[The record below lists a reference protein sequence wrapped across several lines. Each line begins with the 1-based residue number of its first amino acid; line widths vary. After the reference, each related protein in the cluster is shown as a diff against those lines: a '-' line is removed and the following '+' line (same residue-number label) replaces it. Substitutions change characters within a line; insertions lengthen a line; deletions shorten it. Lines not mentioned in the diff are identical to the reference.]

1 MQGLT
6 FKRLVLSVLI
16 LWCLGRTFCLADD
29 IGCPLDF
36 GNLNFTKVRSTC
48 LTPDRGRC
56 CRFVNAIV
64 AIAMSRYTN
73 VTGELAVPPSSSAIC
88 LKTISNT
95 LQSNGISSGV
105 MAFCGLGT
113 KITADFHCKGRTNI
127 EEMEGTPNFTE
138 VQMSC
143 VPSLSSPDSCKQC
156 LNACF
161 TFLHNLE
168 GVQDNVTLSICRDAT
183 FVTIVSYGDSNFA
196 NDKASCFF
204 NAQGL
209 EHQPVPER
217 NGTVLAPTPSASTS
231 SSPSPEYSPTAAH
244 SSVARIRKARSS
256 SHLAVILGVGVGVT
270 AVSLSLLFLLILLI
284 HRKMKELENS
294 DTANHS
300 QWNRTLSSHTRRNLN
315 EWNKGPPST
324 FRRFSRREIRRAT
337 DDFSTIIGKGGFGT
351 VYKARFK
358 DGLVAAVKRMNKIA
372 QQDEFCKEMELL
384 GRLHHRHL
392 VTLIGFCAEQ
402 HERFLVYEYMENG
415 SLKEHLQ
422 APIKTPLNW
431 RIRIQIAIDVAAA
444 LEYLHFYCDPPL
456 CHRDIK
462 SSNILLDENFV
473 AKVSDF
479 GLAHAAPC
487 GASNFEPVNTDVRGT
502 PGYMDPEY
510 LVTQELTEKSDVY
523 SYGVLLLEIITARQ
537 AVQENKN
544 LVEWAQKYILE
555 DSNLSEMVDPNLQ
568 NMYDYEQLQSF
579 VTIVRMCTQR
589 EGKSRPSI
597 RQVLQLMYDR
607 LDITCPNS
615 ALIAPEED
623 EDEDDNARS
632 MSKGKIQ
639 VMSFVNGNNF
649 SGELR
654 CIESSPKS
662 SVSYCS
668 KSFLLESTSPSSQ

>member
-1 MQGLT
+1 MRGMT
-6 FKRLVLSVLI
+6 FKRVVLSVFI
-16 LWCLGRTFCLADD
+16 LWLLERNVCLAVDA
-29 IGCPLDF
+29 GCPLDF
-36 GNLNFTKVRSTC
+36 GNLNFTTVKSSC
-48 LTPDRGRC
+48 FSPDRGRC

-64 AIAMSRYTN
+64 AISMSRYTN
-73 VTGELAVPPSSSAIC
+73 ITSQLAVPSSSSAIC
-88 LKTISNT
+88 LKTISDT
-95 LQSNGISSGV
+95 LLSNGISPDV

-113 KITADFHCKGRTNI
+113 KITANFHCNGRTNV
-127 EEMEGTPNFTE
+127 EEMEGTPYFSD
-138 VQMSC
+138 VQLNC
-143 VPSLSSPDSCKQC
+143 VQSLSSSDSCKKC
-156 LNACF
+156 LNASL

-168 GVQDNVTLSICRDAT
+168 GVEDNVTISICRDAT
-183 FVTIVSYGDSNFA
+183 FVTIVSYGDSDFA

-204 NAQGL
+204 SAPGL
-209 EHQPVPER
+209 ERQPVSKEK
-217 NGTVLAPTPSASTS
+217 GKVLAPAPSASIS
-231 SSPSPEYSPTAAH
+231 SSPSSEYSPNAAH
-244 SSVARIRKARSS
+244 SSVALIKKSHSS

-284 HRKMKELENS
+284 HRKMRELENS
-294 DTANHS
+294 DAGNQS
-300 QWNRTLSSHTRRNLN
+300 QWNRTLSSRARRNLH

-324 FRRFSRREIRRAT
+324 FRRFSRRDIRIAT

-392 VTLIGFCAEQ
+392 VTLVGFCAEQ

-487 GASNFEPVNTDVRGT
+487 GSSNFEPVNTDVRGT

-537 AVQENKN
+537 AVQDNKN

-555 DSNLSEMVDPNLQ
+555 DCNLSEMVDPNLE
-568 NMYDYEQLQSF
+568 NIYDYEQLQSF
-579 VTIVRMCTQR
+579 VNIVRMCTQR

-597 RQVLQLMYDR
+597 RQVLQLLYDR

-623 EDEDDNARS
+623 EDEDNNARS
-632 MSKGKIQ
+632 ISKGKIQ
-639 VMSFVNGNNF
+639 IMSFVNGNSF

>member
-1 MQGLT
+1 MRGMT
-6 FKRLVLSVLI
+6 FKRLILSVFI
-16 LWCLGRTFCLADD
+16 LWRLERNCCLAVDT
-29 IGCPLDF
+29 GCPLDF
-36 GNLNFTKVRSTC
+36 GNLNFTTVKSAC
-48 LTPDRGRC
+48 FTPDRGRC
-56 CRFVNAIV
+56 CRFVNAVV
-64 AIAMSRYTN
+64 AISMSRYTN
-73 VTGELAVPPSSSAIC
+73 ITSELAVPSSSSAIC
-88 LKTISNT
+88 LETISDT
-95 LQSNGISSGV
+95 LQSNGISPDV

-113 KITADFHCKGRTNI
+113 KITADFHCKGRTNV
-127 EEMEGTPNFTE
+127 EEMEGTPYFRD

-143 VPSLSSPDSCKQC
+143 VQSLSSFDSCKRC
-156 LNACF
+156 LNASF

-168 GVQDNVTLSICRDAT
+168 GVDDNVTISRCRDAT
-183 FVTIVSYGDSNFA
+183 FVTIVSYGDSDFA

-204 NAQGL
+204 NAKGL
-209 EHQPVPER
+209 EQSVSK
-217 NGTVLAPTPSASTS
+217 GKGKVLAPAPSASIS
-231 SSPSPEYSPTAAH
+231 SSPSPE
-244 SSVARIRKARSS
+244 
-256 SHLAVILGVGVGVT
+256 
-270 AVSLSLLFLLILLI
+270 
-284 HRKMKELENS
+284 KMRELENS
-294 DTANHS
+294 DAANQS
-300 QWNRTLSSHTRRNLN
+300 QWNRTLSSRTRRNLH

-324 FRRFSRREIRRAT
+324 FRRFSRREIRIAT

-444 LEYLHFYCDPPL
+444 MEYLHFYCDPPL

-487 GASNFEPVNTDVRGT
+487 GSSNFEPVNTDVRGT

-537 AVQENKN
+537 AVQDNKN

-555 DSNLSEMVDPNLQ
+555 DCNLSEMVDPNLE
-568 NMYDYEQLQSF
+568 NIYDYEQLQSF
-579 VTIVRMCTQR
+579 VNIVRMCTQR

-597 RQVLQLMYDR
+597 RQVLQLLYDR

-623 EDEDDNARS
+623 EDEDNNARS
-632 MSKGKIQ
+632 ISKGKIQ
-639 VMSFVNGNNF
+639 IMSFVNGNNF

>member
-1 MQGLT
+1 MHGMA
-6 FKRLVLSVLI
+6 FKWLVLSVLI
-16 LWCLGRTFCLADD
+16 LLRLERTFCLAVDT
-29 IGCPLDF
+29 GCPLEF
-36 GNLNFTKVRSTC
+36 GNLNFTKVSSAC
-48 LTPDRGRC
+48 FTPDRGRC

-64 AIAMSRYTN
+64 AISMSRYTN
-73 VTGELAVPPSSSAIC
+73 VTGDLAVPSSSSEIC
-88 LKTISNT
+88 LKKISDT
-95 LQSNGISSGV
+95 LQSNGISPNV

-113 KITADFHCKGRTNI
+113 KITANFHCKGRTNV
-127 EEMEGTPNFTE
+127 EEMEGTPSFRE
-138 VQMSC
+138 VQLSC
-143 VPSLSSPDSCKQC
+143 VQSLSSSDSCREC

-168 GVQDNVTLSICRDAT
+168 GVEDNVTLSICRDAT

-209 EHQPVPER
+209 EGQPVPKR
-217 NGTVLAPTPSASTS
+217 KGNVLAPAPSASIS
-231 SSPSPEYSPTAAH
+231 SSPSSEYSPIAAH
-244 SSVARIRKARSS
+244 SSVALIKKTHSS
-256 SHLAVILGVGVGVT
+256 SHLAVILGVGIGVT

-284 HRKMKELENS
+284 HRKMRELENS
-294 DTANHS
+294 DTANLSH
-300 QWNRTLSSHTRRNLN
+300 WNRTLSSHTRRNLH

-544 LVEWAQKYILE
+544 LVEWSQKYILE
-555 DSNLSEMVDPNLQ
+555 DSNLSEMVDPNLE
-568 NMYDYEQLQSF
+568 NIYDYEQLQSF
-579 VTIVRMCTQR
+579 VSIVRMCTQR

-615 ALIAPEED
+615 SLIAPEED
-623 EDEDDNARS
+623 EDEDNNARS

-639 VMSFVNGNNF
+639 IMSFVNGNNF

-668 KSFLLESTSPSSQ
+668 KSFLLESTSPNSQ